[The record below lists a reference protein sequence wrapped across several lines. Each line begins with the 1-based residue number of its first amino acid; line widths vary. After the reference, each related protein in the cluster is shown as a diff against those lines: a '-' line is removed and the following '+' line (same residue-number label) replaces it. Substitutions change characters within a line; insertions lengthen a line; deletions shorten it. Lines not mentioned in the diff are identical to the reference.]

1 MLVLVLDNAGEI
13 YNRYY
18 NVKLV
23 EVQRRNFRIV
33 HNSDVVSIVTALRNE
48 VERRK
53 QRDK

>member
-23 EVQRRNFRIV
+23 EVKGRNFRIV
-33 HNSDVVSIVTALRNE
+33 HDSDVVEYKISDYRFQIVLI
-48 VERRK
+48 
-53 QRDK
+53 